1 MFQYINNIENT
12 VDKKFLIEKVN
23 LFIKLINVFA
33 QKNNLIDS
41 SVNSA
46 ISDATKNRLKELRI
60 IETNSENEQKQLMK
74 VLKAPIY
81 KEFIK
86 AINYNLKHQKLIGN
100 LLNNLDPSKRSIIQ
114 EKSNKKTKPRIVD
127 FFCGA
132 GGLSLGFSQEGFQV
146 DLAND
151 YEDVCIETFRYNH
164 PEVPDDRVILGDIRN
179 IVDHIED
186 YIDNDIDIV
195 IGGPPCQG
203 FSSANQQRI
212 IDDPRNDLYK
222 YYLKAISKIA
232 PKFVVM
238 ENVKGMLPY
247 SEQIAEDY
255 KNIRIK
261 KGNKTFSYSV
271 DCKVLVSNDFG
282 VAQKRQ
288 RLIFIAIR
296 NDISEKR
303 KITPSGI
310 FQEIENSYTQNKE
323 HLLKDALEYI
333 KPLEAPRVK
342 NMTEVDDEITGKK
355 VDVNQFY
362 GNENSYLKLINE
374 GRKIEYVFNHK
385 ARYTND
391 INYEIYGTLEQGEDG
406 TSEKIKHVMPYK
418 HRNHIFKDKY
428 FKLIEDKPS
437 RTITAHL
444 KMDCH
449 SHIHPRQVRSISPRE
464 AARIQSFPDDYIFL
478 GAYLKTY
485 MQIGNAVPPVMAR
498 GIAKVLKK
506 HIK

>member
-1 MFQYINNIENT
+1 MFQNINKIEST
-12 VDKKFLIEKVN
+12 REKKFFIEKVN
-23 LFIKLINVFA
+23 LFIKLINVFS
-33 QKNNLIDS
+33 QRNNLVDS
-41 SVNSA
+41 SVDSE
-46 ISDATKNRLKELRI
+46 ISNDTIKRLKELKI
-60 IETNSENEQKQLMK
+60 IESNSEDEQKRLIK

-81 KEFIK
+81 KEFIT
-86 AINYNLKHQKLIGN
+86 AINYNNKHQKLIGD
-100 LLNNLDPSKRSIIQ
+100 LLNNLDPSKREIIQ
-114 EKSNKKTKPRIVD
+114 EKSNKKTGPRTVD

-151 YEDVCIETFRYNH
+151 YEDVCIETFRYNP

-186 YIDNDIDIV
+186 YINDEIDIV

-212 IDDPRNDLYK
+212 IDDPRNELYK

-247 SEQIAEDY
+247 AEQVVEDY

-303 KITPSGI
+303 KITPFGI
-310 FQEIENSYTQNKE
+310 FQEIENTYNQNKS
-323 HLLKDALEYI
+323 HVLRDALEYI
-333 KPLEAPRVK
+333 KPLDAPRIK
-342 NMTEVDDEITGKK
+342 NMTEVDDEVTGKK
-355 VDVNQFY
+355 VDVNKFY
-362 GNENSYLKLINE
+362 GNENSYLKLINS
-374 GRKIEYVFNHK
+374 GRKIEYIFNHK

-391 INYEIYGTLEQGEDG
+391 INYEIYGTLGQGEDG

-449 SHIHPRQVRSISPRE
+449 SHIHPRQIRSITPRE
-464 AARIQSFPDDYIFL
+464 AARIQSFPDDYVFL

-498 GIAKVLKK
+498 GIARAIKK
-506 HIK
+506 YI